1 MPPEL
6 ILILVGIATAA
17 GAGVQQLIKAVV
29 KRQVAKMQEDDAEAL
44 KDREAQRQ
52 REREVDQQARLRLEA
67 ELEKAKADASEAKAT
82 GENLTNLT
90 AAFLKSVDTY
100 SKEQFANREALS
112 NNTQTIGDLEQSVD
126 RVGSIL
132 SENTSATRAV
142 GAKMEAA
149 VAAIEHLEAIM
160 NTGVHEIKLL
170 LAPPPPQPPLNVVTV
185 NTGAA
190 VEKPASD
197 TAEDEEAA

>member
-29 KRQVAKMQEDDAEAL
+29 KRQVSKMQEDAAEAL
-44 KDREAQRQ
+44 KDRETKRQ
-52 REREVDQQARLRLEA
+52 MELEA
-67 ELEKAKADASEAKAT
+67 MREKTAKAQEDAAQAKAI
-82 GENLTNLT
+82 GENLTNLNAT
-90 AAFLKSVDTY
+90 IIRLIDSHT
-100 SKEQFANREALS
+100 KEKFADREVI
-112 NNTQTIGDLEQSVD
+112 NNTIQTVGDLTESVD
-126 RVGSIL
+126 RVGTIL
-132 SENTSATRAV
+132 EGHTTATRAV

-149 VAAIEHLEAIM
+149 VAAIEHLETIM

-190 VEKPASD
+190 VEKAASD
-197 TAEDEEAA
+197 TAEGEEAA